1 MKRSLANEKAELQRV
16 LELIFNVSRQMREKV
31 HEVKQPAHLSM
42 LHIGTLH
49 YISEHGSPLMTDVAR
64 HLYITRPSATSLINA
79 LVRSGHLQRLTDNRD
94 RRSVR
99 LKLTPKGAKVV
110 RVGFETVT
118 RQILAMIRRLSPSER
133 QQFISILTKLTQV
146 TK

>member
-1 MKRSLANEKAELQRV
+1 MKRSSANETVELQRI
-16 LELIFNVSRQMREKV
+16 LELIFNVSRQMRERV
-31 HEVKQPAHLSM
+31 HELKQPAHLSM

-49 YISEHGSPLMTDVAR
+49 YIAEQGSPLMTEVAR

-79 LVRSGHLQRLTDNRD
+79 LVRSGHLQRLADSRD
-94 RRSVR
+94 RRAVR
-99 LKLTPKGAKVV
+99 LKLTAKGAKVV

-118 RQILAMIRRLSPSER
+118 RQIRAMIRRLSSSER